1 MTKPSRFFENGFEA
15 ACGGSFW
22 VESADNRENR
32 TIASGLTEASVPTHS
47 AASVSPRRIASTPS
61 WIAVAPDAQA
71 VDSEIGDPL
80 VPKVS
85 PTRAATDPNLNQQS

>member
-22 VESADNRENR
+22 VDSADSRENR
-32 TIASGLTEASVPTHS
+32 TIASGLTVASAPTHS
-47 AASVSPRRIASTPS
+47 AASVSPRRMASTPS
-61 WIAVAPDAQA
+61 WMAVAPEAQA

-80 VPKVS
+80 VPSVS
-85 PTRAATDPNLNQQS
+85 ARRTATEPNVKRR